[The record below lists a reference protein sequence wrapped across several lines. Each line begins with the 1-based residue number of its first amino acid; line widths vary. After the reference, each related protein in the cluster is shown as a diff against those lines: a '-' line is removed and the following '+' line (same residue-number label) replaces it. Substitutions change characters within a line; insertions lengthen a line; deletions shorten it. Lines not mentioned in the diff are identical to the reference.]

1 MICIGGMH
9 PALGLEHNFGGDVHK
24 LAHEIKCPVHLFP
37 AGNDPDDIK
46 KNGDVIKIIQKRFG
60 TEKVGTHEYPDM
72 VHGWTVRGDITD
84 EKVKRD
90 TSDAIMRC
98 RKYFDKFE

>member
-1 MICIGGMH
+1 M
-9 PALGLEHNFGGDVHK
+9 
-24 LAHEIKCPVHLFP
+24 
-37 AGNDPDDIK
+37 
-46 KNGDVIKIIQKRFG
+46 
-60 TEKVGTHEYPDM
+60 GTHEYPEM

-98 RKYFDKFE
+98 RKYFDKLEWSNRFIFDFIKVFKFKIVANIEFNIDPMNWI